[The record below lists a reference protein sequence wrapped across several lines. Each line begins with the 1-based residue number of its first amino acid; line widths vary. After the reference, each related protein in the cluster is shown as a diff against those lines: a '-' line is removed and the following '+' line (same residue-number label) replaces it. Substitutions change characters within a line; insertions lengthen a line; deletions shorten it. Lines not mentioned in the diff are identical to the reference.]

1 MPRLSGTQSAAPNDI
16 RWRGEKAA
24 QRSRLCWLLICV
36 SAASPFAETSD
47 LVRPAPTP
55 LEERNENTLLLPPVQ
70 EHSAARLHRG
80 DQASAARGSGGT
92 RSGADSG
99 SSTNSVLL
107 PPHAWRPRP
116 VARRADMGY
125 TAPEA
130 NQIIPVAPKSI
141 SRRAERKQS
150 EIDAAALPVH
160 EDALNHPGGI

>member
-1 MPRLSGTQSAAPNDI
+1 MIFDGGERRRHNVHGLCLLTAAF
-16 RWRGEKAA
+16 
-24 QRSRLCWLLICV
+24 V
-36 SAASPFAETSD
+36 SSASPFAETSD

-70 EHSAARLHRG
+70 EHSAARRHRG

-99 SSTNSVLL
+99 SSTNRMLL
-107 PPHAWRPRP
+107 PPHAWRPSP
-116 VARRADMGY
+116 AARRADMGY

-160 EDALNHPGGI
+160 KDALNHPGGI

>member
-1 MPRLSGTQSAAPNDI
+1 MIFDGGERRRHNVHGLCLLTAAF
-16 RWRGEKAA
+16 
-24 QRSRLCWLLICV
+24 V
-36 SAASPFAETSD
+36 SSASPFAETSD

-55 LEERNENTLLLPPVQ
+55 LEERNENTLLLPLVQ
-70 EHSAARLHRG
+70 EHSAARRHRG

-99 SSTNSVLL
+99 SSTNRVLL
-107 PPHAWRPRP
+107 PPHAWRPSP

-125 TAPEA
+125 TSPEA

-160 EDALNHPGGI
+160 KDALNHPGGI

>member
-1 MPRLSGTQSAAPNDI
+1 MEGREGGTTFTACACSLLLLFHLHLLLLKQVTLSGPPRHLWKKGMKILFCCPLSRNI
-16 RWRGEKAA
+16 R
-24 QRSRLCWLLICV
+24 QRDATAV
-36 SAASPFAETSD
+36 TK
-47 LVRPAPTP
+47 PA
-55 LEERNENTLLLPPVQ
+55 LRVVAVEQ
-70 EHSAARLHRG
+70 
-80 DQASAARGSGGT
+80 

-99 SSTNSVLL
+99 SSTNRMLL
-107 PPHAWRPRP
+107 PPHAWRPSP

-160 EDALNHPGGI
+160 KDALNHPGGI

>member
-1 MPRLSGTQSAAPNDI
+1 MIFDGGERRRHNVHGLCLLTAAF
-16 RWRGEKAA
+16 
-24 QRSRLCWLLICV
+24 V
-36 SAASPFAETSD
+36 SSASPFAETSD

-70 EHSAARLHRG
+70 EHSAARRHRG

-99 SSTNSVLL
+99 SSTNRMLL
-107 PPHAWRPRP
+107 PPHAWRPSP
-116 VARRADMGY
+116 VARRADMGH

-130 NQIIPVAPKSI
+130 NQIILVAPKSI

-160 EDALNHPGGI
+160 KDALNHPGGI

>member
-1 MPRLSGTQSAAPNDI
+1 MKILFCCPLSRNI
-16 RWRGEKAA
+16 R
-24 QRSRLCWLLICV
+24 QRDSTV
-36 SAASPFAETSD
+36 VTK
-47 LVRPAPTP
+47 PA
-55 LEERNENTLLLPPVQ
+55 LRVVAVEQ
-70 EHSAARLHRG
+70 
-80 DQASAARGSGGT
+80 

-99 SSTNSVLL
+99 SSTNRMLL
-107 PPHAWRPRP
+107 PPHAWRPSP

>member
-1 MPRLSGTQSAAPNDI
+1 MIFDGGERRRHNVHGLCLLTAAF
-16 RWRGEKAA
+16 
-24 QRSRLCWLLICV
+24 V
-36 SAASPFAETSD
+36 SSASPFAETSD

-116 VARRADMGY
+116 VARRADMGH

-130 NQIIPVAPKSI
+130 NQIILVAPKSI

-160 EDALNHPGGI
+160 KDALNHPGGI

>member
-1 MPRLSGTQSAAPNDI
+1 MIFDGGERRRHNVHGLCLLTAAF
-16 RWRGEKAA
+16 
-24 QRSRLCWLLICV
+24 V
-36 SAASPFAETSD
+36 SSASPFAETSD

-116 VARRADMGY
+116 VARRADMGH

>member
-1 MPRLSGTQSAAPNDI
+1 MIFDGGERRRHNVHGLCLLTAAF
-16 RWRGEKAA
+16 
-24 QRSRLCWLLICV
+24 V
-36 SAASPFAETSD
+36 SSASPFAETSD

-116 VARRADMGY
+116 VARRADMGH

-130 NQIIPVAPKSI
+130 NQIILVAPKSI

>member
-1 MPRLSGTQSAAPNDI
+1 MIFDGGERRRHNVHGLCLLTAAF
-16 RWRGEKAA
+16 
-24 QRSRLCWLLICV
+24 V
-36 SAASPFAETSD
+36 SSASPFAETSD

-99 SSTNSVLL
+99 SSTNRMLL
-107 PPHAWRPRP
+107 PPHAWRPSP